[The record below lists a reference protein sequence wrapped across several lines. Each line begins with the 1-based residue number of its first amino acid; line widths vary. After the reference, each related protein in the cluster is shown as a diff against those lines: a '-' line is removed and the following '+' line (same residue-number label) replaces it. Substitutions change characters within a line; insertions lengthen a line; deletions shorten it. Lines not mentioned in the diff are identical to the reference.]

1 MSGVA
6 SQNSGSL
13 AADEVFQLPPY
24 ADEILI
30 SVGESLAVVKSS
42 ASSGGT
48 LYTATLTTIEADK
61 LYTPSTTVLPFIQ
74 CDKACT
80 IHYRVSKR

>member
-1 MSGVA
+1 MAGVA
-6 SQNSGSL
+6 SQSKSL
-13 AADEVFQLPPY
+13 TTGEVFELPPY

-74 CDKACT
+74 CNKACT